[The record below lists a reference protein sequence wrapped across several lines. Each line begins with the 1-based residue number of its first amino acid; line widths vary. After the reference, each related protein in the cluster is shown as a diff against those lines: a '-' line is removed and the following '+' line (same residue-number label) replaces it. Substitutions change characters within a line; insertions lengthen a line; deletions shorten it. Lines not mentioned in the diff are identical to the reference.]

1 MDGEDMEKKN
11 QGFTLTEMVV
21 TISIFAILLG
31 ILVPSLNSVIG
42 FRVQRLTNS
51 IDGALDKTKTEAMN
65 RLVAEM
71 MLEKREDGYYI
82 SYYLDR
88 GKGSS
93 GRVVQDQPEKVG
105 PSNLTVIYY
114 EVKKDG
120 TGGQTAREMNTGD
133 RMILTYDRET
143 GEFRPIQSDVLT
155 QSEINVL
162 LKNNQD
168 IPFNDTDSYCSSIV
182 IKGGFR
188 TRIITLLPGGNVNAN
203 TGSHTVSAG

>member
-51 IDGALDKTKTEAMN
+51 MDGALDKTKTEAMN

-93 GRVVQDQPEKVG
+93 GRVAQDQPEKVG
-105 PSNLTVIYY
+105 PSNLTMTYY

-120 TGGQTAREMNTGD
+120 TGQMAHEMNTGD
-133 RMILTYDRET
+133 RVILTYDRET

-155 QSEINVL
+155 QSEINDI